1 MPETH
6 QKNME
11 LIKIKKA
18 NLKNMRLSAEIMAT
32 NSPEIL
38 QKPEKNFET

>member
-6 QKNME
+6 RKNME
-11 LIKIKKA
+11 LINIKKA
-18 NLKNMRLSAEIMAT
+18 KLKNMRLSADIMAT